1 MRSISFILALISLL
15 FAVQF
20 SVLCANVVKE
30 YEKLMNS
37 DYNIIIVSTK
47 ELTEP
52 ELRPLVPTLSSLLP
66 LSAKKIVDRL
76 NNDISSKNLS
86 ILQNALPKFYTLKL
100 NALPSTGYMKQIR
113 QKLLNIDGVSKVETF
128 LRTHDKVYKTLNLL
142 KFISY
147 IFIGIV
153 GFTGLLLMS
162 RQIRIWSFEHRDRIE
177 IMSLFGA
184 SFWQKSAVLYRYAI
198 FSSIVATLVVTAIFY
213 FLPDFISSKELISQI
228 SIAVPKIS
236 LIDEAP
242 TLLGVSLFISIF
254 MVSIVTKRVS

>member
-1 MRSISFILALISLL
+1 MRSLSFILALISVL

-20 SVLCANVVKE
+20 SILCANVVKE

-47 ELTEP
+47 ELSEP

-66 LSAKKIVDRL
+66 LSPKKIVDRL

-86 ILQNALPKFYTLKL
+86 VLQNALPKFYTLKL
-100 NALPSTGYMKQIR
+100 NALPSTDYMKQIR
-113 QKLLNIDGVSKVETF
+113 QKLLNIDGISKVETF
-128 LRTHDKVYKTLNLL
+128 LRTHDKVYKTLNLV

-147 IFIGIV
+147 IFIGII
-153 GFTGLLLMS
+153 GFTGLLLIS
-162 RQIRIWSFEHRDRIE
+162 KHIEIWSLKHSDRIE

-184 SFWQKSAVLYRYAI
+184 SFWQKSAVLYKYAF
-198 FSSIVATLVVTAIFY
+198 FSSFIATFIVALVFY
-213 FLPDFISSKELISQI
+213 FMPDFISTKELISQI
-228 SIAVPKIS
+228 SITIPKIS
-236 LIDEAP
+236 LTNEAP
-242 TLLGVSLFISIF
+242 LLLAISLFISFF